1 MVERRRKIRRRVAVV
16 EIVAPARIAAIGE
29 EGSSVLQR
37 VLYFVVE
44 ASVLEWWFVFSS
56 RRRHTSVDCDW
67 SSDVCS
73 SDLLPPR
80 SPSVD
85 HGSETA
91 NLPRFALLLHDR

>member
-1 MVERRRKIRRRVAVV
+1 MLVFQVLFKKKKDYKTNVQLRPEGLPILQSYVFHDELREFAVRL
-16 EIVAPARIAAIGE
+16 PGL
-29 EGSSVLQR
+29 SL
-37 VLYFVVE
+37 F
-44 ASVLEWWFVFSS
+44 FFSS
-56 RRRHTSVDCDW
+56 RRRHTTVDCDW